1 MCLVWLGMYSSVYS
15 VETFINFVSVSKDCI
30 HTVDLT
36 QDCIPTVDLTQDC
49 IPTVDLTQDLA
60 NKKNLFIF

>member
-30 HTVDLT
+30 
-36 QDCIPTVDLTQDC
+36 PTVDLTQDC
-49 IPTVDLTQDLA
+49 IPTVDLTQDSA
-60 NKKNLFIF
+60 NKKNLFLF